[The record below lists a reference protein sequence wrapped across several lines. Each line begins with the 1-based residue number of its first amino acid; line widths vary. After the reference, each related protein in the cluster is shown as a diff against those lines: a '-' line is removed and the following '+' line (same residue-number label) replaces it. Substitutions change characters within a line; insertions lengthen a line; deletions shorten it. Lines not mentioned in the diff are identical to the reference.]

1 MCSSGVAGWH
11 PAPLPAPALPC
22 KIVTA
27 FRRTCDR
34 RSVASSHFGV
44 GVLFGRQVNGID
56 GASMISKRAKT
67 ITSEGPLAYSLN
79 GYSCTAGDL
88 SPALSAPL
96 SSDATA
102 RAFPTLCGSSQ
113 CTALGQ
119 PLPRARRQTS
129 SDRAESGLRRNA
141 SEVVDRSSSTPA
153 ASAQERRGNRPTG
166 CVGARRP
173 CRRPP
178 PGVS

>member
-11 PAPLPAPALPC
+11 RAPLPAPALPC

-27 FRRTCDR
+27 LRRTCDG
-34 RSVASSHFGV
+34 RSVASPHVGV
-44 GVLFGRQVNGID
+44 GVLFGRQVNGTD

-67 ITSEGPLAYSLN
+67 ITSEGPLAYSPN
-79 GYSCTAGDL
+79 GYVCTAGDL
-88 SPALSAPL
+88 SPGLSAPL

-102 RAFPTLCGSSQ
+102 RAFPTPCGDSQ

-119 PLPRARRQTS
+119 HLPRAGRQGT
-129 SDRAESGLRRNA
+129 SDRADPGPRRYA
-141 SEVVDRSSSTPA
+141 SVFVDRSSSTL
-153 ASAQERRGNRPTG
+153 ASSARAPRGNRPTG
-166 CVGARRP
+166 CVGAHRP
-173 CRRPP
+173 CRKPP